1 MVTLSDQAKL
11 ICVGS
16 VLNDRYI
23 LTAAHCLEDFKG
35 NSMTLTAGLS
45 RLEMLQF
52 QRSLGRLGV
61 QKRTISKSSFKTH
74 PKVPITNLLAHKV

>member
-16 VLNDRYI
+16 LLNDRYI
-23 LTAAHCLEDFKG
+23 LTAAHCLDNFKG

-52 QRSLGRLGV
+52 QRGLGRLGV
-61 QKRTISKSSFKTH
+61 QQRTISKRSFEIH
-74 PKVPITNLLAHKV
+74 PKVLPSYYLLTSI